1 MFQSAAGR
9 ILESDWFLFNYEFKF
24 TIFFFVLLNTV
35 FLMLITLSQEPSL
48 SLSSGTD
55 IDTLKSKSGTS
66 SLFRVHFDGAHPK
79 RVCKECRLSLRTKS
93 IEAISLR
100 SRTFGWKCYLTI
112 NIKRAWSE
120 SLVRKR
126 DARVIFSLLSSF
138 SVSLNGALR
147 KLGGV
152 ENWKRGQLL

>member
-55 IDTLKSKSGTS
+55 IDTLKSKSEPVFLGST
-66 SLFRVHFDGAHPK
+66 LTVRIPK
-79 RVCKECRLSLRTKS
+79 EFVK
-93 IEAISLR
+93 IVA
-100 SRTFGWKCYLTI
+100 
-112 NIKRAWSE
+112 
-120 SLVRKR
+120 
-126 DARVIFSLLSSF
+126 
-138 SVSLNGALR
+138 
-147 KLGGV
+147 
-152 ENWKRGQLL
+152 